1 MIVLFCNDD
10 ISEFLSLATE
20 EGWISEFWEL
30 DFLRRAFPIGCLVYR
45 NKGIPVAFLT
55 SIKYE
60 RSGWIGNLLVRKEW
74 RGQGLGS
81 ALFQRALELLDEAGA
96 RTVWL
101 TASISGRPIY
111 ERQRFIAIDTINR
124 WQARGRIV
132 SSNHTTEGFAE
143 ILTLDEAGWGD
154 SREALLRAT
163 VDRGSCSLLPDGF
176 MVHQGR
182 KECHYD
188 WSMGEPKS
196 GIGSKAFG
204 AEHDSGEKRFSDISR
219 RSVEKQR
226 CVETADQDRI
236 HRTIFHHTHV
246 PGRRARLFP
255 RKHLRPCK
263 YGKHGVRKAA

>member
-1 MIVLFCNDD
+1 VIVLFCNDD

-30 DFLRRAFPIGCLVYR
+30 DFLRRAFPTGCLVYR

-55 SIKYE
+55 STKYR

-81 ALFQRALELLDEAGA
+81 ALFQRALELLDEAGT

-111 ERQRFIAIDTINR
+111 ERQGFIAIDTINR
-124 WQARGRIV
+124 WQARGRII

-163 VDRGSCSLLPDGF
+163 VDRGSCSLLPEGF
-176 MVHQGR
+176 MVHQGGESATMIGPWGSR
-182 KECHYD
+182 SRESAAKLLGQNMIPEENGSQIFLDVPSKNKDASKLLIKTGFTVQSSTTLMYRGEEPD
-188 WSMGEPKS
+188 YSPESIYALASMGS
-196 GIGSKAFG
+196 MG
-204 AEHDSGEKRFSDISR
+204 
-219 RSVEKQR
+219 
-226 CVETADQDRI
+226 
-236 HRTIFHHTHV
+236 
-246 PGRRARLFP
+246 
-255 RKHLRPCK
+255 
-263 YGKHGVRKAA
+263 